1 VPFSIGAPGR
11 AGLER
16 PAGAP
21 AGRIGHADVEI
32 SAAAAGGM
40 FLTAATV
47 RGVQHRAIAQPRQDA
62 FAIGSLAGDGDSDGG
77 QAIAVVCDG
86 VGSLGRS
93 DEAAD
98 LVSRNLVR
106 LRQQGLT
113 WPDAFAAV
121 NELLRATAAAA
132 PPGTGD
138 ADASGMATTAVAV
151 SVGRAPGGWAG
162 EVAWVGDSAL
172 WHLSAGEQWTLITCA
187 AGDDPGDDYHST
199 GVTALPSAD
208 GGCATREF
216 CIPDGSLF
224 LMSDGVANPLKWSE
238 AVQKQLGAWWAESPD
253 PFTFAAQVS
262 FARKSHMDD
271 RTVIGIW
278 PGPAAPAQ
286 DAAGDAARDGT
297 AGPGAD
303 PEPA

>member
-1 VPFSIGAPGR
+1 VTFSIGAPGR

-21 AGRIGHADVEI
+21 AGRIGHSDIEI

-40 FLTAATV
+40 FLTAATI
-47 RGVQHRAIAQPRQDA
+47 RGVQHRAIGQPRQDA
-62 FAIGSLAGDGDSDGG
+62 FAIGALPGDGDGERV
-77 QAIAVVCDG
+77 IAVVCDG

-98 LVSRNLVR
+98 LVSRNLIR
-106 LRQQGLT
+106 LRQQGLP
-113 WPDAFAAV
+113 WPEAFAAV
-121 NELLRATAAAA
+121 NELLRATAAEARPA
-132 PPGTGD
+132 DNGD
-138 ADASGMATTAVAV
+138 AAAGGMATTAVAV
-151 SVGRAPGGWAG
+151 SVGRAAEGWAG

-172 WHLSAGEQWTLITCA
+172 WHLSSDEQWTLITCSP
-187 AGDDPGDDYHST
+187 GDDPDADYHST

-238 AVQKQLGAWWAESPD
+238 AVQKQLAAWWAESPD

-271 RTVIGIW
+271 RTAIGIW
-278 PGPAAPAQ
+278 PGPA
-286 DAAGDAARDGT
+286 GT
-297 AGPGAD
+297 AEEGAAAPDTDPGPI
-303 PEPA
+303 